1 MFLTKLYKYDSTQE
15 ANGYRGEDFTPYV
28 LQSAT
33 FNEDITQELD
43 TQEITLNGLPFSEEF
58 APETKFIAD
67 IVEQLP
73 NQEIIH
79 QTIHL
84 CVSSDMVNKPILSDD
99 NYYNH
104 HIFFIEPSVVAQKRL
119 VDNISATYKLK
130 DVSLEQ
136 LPAYDTSITPIL
148 NNQSSSFTPSRNF
161 GITRIQYFLDTQ
173 FVRNFGKY
181 FAYEGTIRIYNP
193 NDLNTPINKKYLDI
207 SAFNVSSDPNTPDYQ
222 AVFKVPKVAIYAGL
236 KDSTQFAKLGYASI
250 DVTIEERDFG
260 NNITNS
266 WAYPFISRDNL
277 NNTNVYQP
285 YLNDYEQE
293 NRPSFLNEWVFE
305 EGNTALGNNALRF
318 AYRKYT
324 DITQKSDPTY
334 QTPAIPISADK
345 TYRVF
350 ISLHDFADNQP
361 IADIQGQQYAYVR
374 YTGTQPTTSV
384 SWDMNYQNVDPTYVS
399 YNSCSRTYSTNAQT
413 NADTEFVTYGLDP
426 LSVYYAT
433 STPYSALALLQK
445 AIVNSCIC
453 EKIDGVYCADVNNS
467 HLPFYIDPNYV
478 TKLSGTAIIENFY
491 NQKNL
496 WEIAIEVGHYI
507 HAIPELKFGSDD
519 RFMFTFNEL
528 GRTDQKE
535 DNATKISIFNSRS
548 VEDYICATSSYVSNM
563 VQLGGY
569 IQEWVAPKTN
579 SETMLVSND
588 TANIKVTKPII
599 ELLSI
604 TIKCINPQNYNWAT
618 INEQRDFTPY
628 VYEKNVYDTLSV
640 RFVDVP
646 NRGIAMYYELG
657 SNSIDGGDFR
667 SPTINTG
674 DKQNDYTFK
683 KIIYCAYNG
692 YPSGNLQDFNGWAS
706 VKVNDFVF
714 LVRYRTKDTARM
726 NHLRPDLR
734 KYLLNSQYDRY
745 PQHNQFN
752 NQQDILIDSVKFG
765 NNLYGKLIKTG
776 NSEYTIDEWESD
788 FANVKHKGELY
799 RINGDLYYVAKATH
813 EIQSNC
819 IISKI
824 KYSKDYNELS
834 AVIGIPSEPRFYEIS
849 EQSQIRR
856 EVAINDI
863 LYLTTDVAD
872 IDRNNTFMFSIQH
885 IHDLMFKENQPFAQ
899 YALTVFKGDKDTA
912 LYDQTVGEPYFYKE
926 TFVPINAYSSE
937 NTLTYEWD
945 MLDNYSAGD
954 KVITPPS
961 TPKETYDSNYN
972 SLRAVQYTDVFGKSA
987 LMDFFILG
995 ERVVGTSTLNK
1006 IELTDNEIKA
1016 LPESPYRTRF
1026 NDGTSRRLIYD
1037 LGRNVYATNVKQG
1050 IFIPVEGYWNFTS
1063 VDDYVGYYIQYHG
1076 NTQNYNTVLVT
1087 EENKNS
1093 LDIIVGDGGAQA
1105 TPAYTIASDDTY
1117 FNKGICLLKDCR
1129 EAISCNYNLQLA
1141 TSSDTFV
1148 LSPFIFLPQKKN
1160 IKVVLLTKEV
1170 NKLSDGYLDV
1180 ATFLTPRDV
1189 NGDLMSTFFNVSSD
1203 VYASFNDSWQNY
1215 CSFRI
1220 QMYISNIFAQVNPKH
1235 FTGEDGYARIK
1246 AIAVICNVNINPS
1259 GDITDLPPTIPNKT
1273 QFIIARNIPE
1283 TFTQAQALANWHFG
1297 APNKNIF
1304 TNKQ

>member
-1 MFLTKLYKYDSTQE
+1 MFLTKLYKYDSTEE

-73 NQEIIH
+73 DQEIIH

-148 NNQSSSFTPSRNF
+148 NNQSSSFTPNGNF
-161 GITRIQYFLDTQ
+161 GISEYHYFLDHQ
-173 FVRNFGKY
+173 VVRNFGKY

-207 SAFNVSSDPNTPDYQ
+207 SNFNVSSDPNTPDYQ
-222 AVFKVPKVAIYAGL
+222 AVFKVPKVAIWAGR

-266 WAYPFISRDNL
+266 YPFSFISRDNL
-277 NNTNVYQP
+277 NNTNVYEP
-285 YLNDYEQE
+285 YITDDAQGGS
-293 NRPSFLNEWVFE
+293 RPSFLSEWVFE
-305 EGNTALGNNALRF
+305 EGNNAIGNNALRF

-324 DITQKSDPTY
+324 DTTQSSDPTY

-345 TYRVF
+345 TYKVLIKLHNF
-350 ISLHDFADNQP
+350 IDAQP
-361 IADIQGQQYAYVR
+361 IADIQALQYACIK
-374 YTGTQPTTSV
+374 YTGEQPTIRV
-384 SWDMNYQNVDPTYVS
+384 SWDMHYLNADTSYVS

-579 SETMLVSND
+579 SETLLVSND

-599 ELLSI
+599 ELLGI

-657 SNSIDGGDFR
+657 TNSIDGGDFR
-667 SPTINTG
+667 SPTVNTG

-692 YPSGNLQDFNGWAS
+692 YPTSNLQDFNDWAT

-752 NQQDILIDSVKFG
+752 NQQDILVDSVKFG

-856 EVAINDI
+856 EVAINDL
-863 LYLTTDVAD
+863 LYVTDNVAD
-872 IDRNNTFMFSIQH
+872 ISYNNSYLLSLYH
-885 IHDLMFKENQPFAQ
+885 LRDLVFAENTGFAQ

-961 TPKETYDSNYN
+961 TPQETYDTNYN

-995 ERVVGTSTLNK
+995 ENFLLEPIT
-1006 IELTDNEIKA
+1006 LTDNQVKA
-1016 LPESPYRTRF
+1016 QPESPYKTRI
-1026 NDGTSRRLIYD
+1026 DDETDTRPSVYD
-1037 LGRNVYATNVKQG
+1037 LTNRVFVTNVRDKSD
-1050 IFIPVEGYWNFTS
+1050 T
-1063 VDDYVGYYIQYHG
+1063 DYNGR
-1076 NTQNYNTVLVT
+1076 
-1087 EENKNS
+1087 
-1093 LDIIVGDGGAQA
+1093 
-1105 TPAYTIASDDTY
+1105 
-1117 FNKGICLLKDCR
+1117 GICLLKDCR

-1148 LSPFIFLPQKKN
+1148 LSPFIFLPQKRN
-1160 IKVVLLTKEV
+1160 IKVVLLMEEV

-1189 NGDLMSTFFNVSSD
+1189 NDMPMNTLFTAQIGSTGSYNQGWDTTPTTSFFVNLGS
-1203 VYASFNDSWQNY
+1203 
-1215 CSFRI
+1215 
-1220 QMYISNIFAQVNPKH
+1220 IFAQVNPKH

-1259 GDITDLPPTIPNKT
+1259 GDIADLPPTIPNKT

>member
-1 MFLTKLYKYDSTQE
+1 MFLTKLYKYDSTEE

-73 NQEIIH
+73 DQEIIH

-84 CVSSDMVNKPILSDD
+84 CVSSDMVDKPILSDD

-136 LPAYDTSITPIL
+136 LPAYDTSLTPIL
-148 NNQSSSFTPSRNF
+148 NNQSSSFTPSGNF
-161 GITRIQYFLDTQ
+161 GISENHYFLDHQ
-173 FVRNFGKY
+173 VVRNFGKY
-181 FAYEGTIRIYNP
+181 FVYEGTIRIYNP
-193 NDLNTPINKKYLDI
+193 NNLNTPINKKYLDI
-207 SAFNVSSDPNTPDYQ
+207 SDFDVSSNPNNPNYQ
-222 AVFKVPKVAIYAGL
+222 AVFKVPKVAIWAGL

-266 WAYPFISRDNL
+266 YPFSFISRDNL
-277 NNTNVYQP
+277 SNANVYQP
-285 YLNDYEQE
+285 YLNDDTQ
-293 NRPSFLNEWVFE
+293 NGHRPSFLSEWVFE
-305 EGNTALGNNALRF
+305 DGNTAIGSNALRF

-324 DITQKSDPTY
+324 DITQQSDPTY

-345 TYRVF
+345 TYKVL

-361 IADIQGQQYAYVR
+361 VADVQAQQYAYVK
-374 YTGTQPTTSV
+374 YMGAQPTTRI
-384 SWDMNYQNVDPTYVS
+384 SWDMHYLNADISYVS
-399 YNSCSRTYSTNAQT
+399 YNFCSRTNTTNAQT
-413 NADTEFVTYGLDP
+413 NAETEFVTYGLDP

-467 HLPFYIDPNYV
+467 RLPFYIDPNYV

-579 SETMLVSND
+579 NETMLVSND

-599 ELLSI
+599 ELLDI
-604 TIKCINPQNYNWAT
+604 TIKCINPQNYSWTT
-618 INEQRDFTPY
+618 INEERDFTPY

-646 NRGIAMYYELG
+646 NRGIAMYYQLG

-667 SPTINTG
+667 SPTVNTG

-692 YPSGNLQDFNGWAS
+692 YPASNLQDFNGWAS

-752 NQQDILIDSVKFG
+752 NQQDVLVDSVKFG

-776 NSEYTIDEWESD
+776 NSEYTINEWESD

-856 EVAINDI
+856 EVAINDL
-863 LYLTTDVAD
+863 LYVTDKESDLVYYQNSFLLSMYHLRD
-872 IDRNNTFMFSIQH
+872 LIFEENTG
-885 IHDLMFKENQPFAQ
+885 FAQ
-899 YALTVFKGDKDTA
+899 FALTVFKGDKDTA
-912 LYDQTVGEPYFYKE
+912 IYDQTVGEPYFYKE

-961 TPKETYDSNYN
+961 TPQETYDTNYN

-995 ERVVGTSTLNK
+995 ENQLLEPLTLTN
-1006 IELTDNEIKA
+1006 NQVKA
-1016 LPESPYRTRF
+1016 QPESPYKTRVDDDTDTR
-1026 NDGTSRRLIYD
+1026 NSVYD
-1037 LGRNVYATNVKQG
+1037 MGNNVFATNVITAPYTQVSYSQFDS
-1050 IFIPVEGYWNFTS
+1050 I
-1063 VDDYVGYYIQYHG
+1063 DDYVGYYVRSAV
-1076 NTQNYNTVLVT
+1076 NSYNMTLVT
-1087 EENKNS
+1087 ESNKNS
-1093 LDIIVGDGGAQA
+1093 LGIVVGR
-1105 TPAYTIASDDTY
+1105 TEAYEKNPNYDY
-1117 FNKGICLLKDCR
+1117 NGKGICLLKDCR

-1148 LSPFIFLPQKKN
+1148 LSPFIFLPQKRN
-1160 IKVVLLTKEV
+1160 IKLVLLTEEV

-1180 ATFLTPRDV
+1180 ATFLTPKDINDNPMNTLFTAQIGSVYRTNTSWGALNTTEFYV
-1189 NGDLMSTFFNVSSD
+1189 NLATTL
-1203 VYASFNDSWQNY
+1203 
-1215 CSFRI
+1215 
-1220 QMYISNIFAQVNPKH
+1220 AQVNPKH

-1259 GDITDLPPTIPNKT
+1259 GNIADLPPTIPNKT

-1283 TFTQAQALANWHFG
+1283 TFTQSQTLANWYFG
-1297 APNKNIF
+1297 VPNKNIF

>member
-67 IVEQLP
+67 IVEQLTD
-73 NQEIIH
+73 QEIIH

-148 NNQSSSFTPSRNF
+148 NNQSSSFTPNGNF
-161 GITRIQYFLDTQ
+161 GITRISYFLGDNQ
-173 FVRNFGKY
+173 EIRRFGKY
-181 FAYEGTIRIYNP
+181 LVYEGTIRVYNP

-207 SAFNVSSDPNTPDYQ
+207 NDLNVSSDPNNPDYQ

-250 DVTIEERDFG
+250 DVTIEERDLG

-266 WAYPFISRDNL
+266 WSREFISKDNL
-277 NNTNVYQP
+277 DTNTNVYRP
-285 YLNDYEQE
+285 YYLEYSSGVP
-293 NRPSFLNEWVFE
+293 RPSQIFKEWICEDVGIPTDVMYGRRLPNFY
-305 EGNTALGNNALRF
+305 
-318 AYRKYT
+318 YRKYT
-324 DITQKSDPTY
+324 DISQTTDPTY
-334 QTPAIPISADK
+334 QMPVIPIKEGSK
-345 TYRVF
+345 YIIK
-350 ISLHDFADNQP
+350 ISLHQFNDQIEDFFDYST
-361 IADIQGQQYAYVR
+361 QGQTL
-374 YTGTQPTTSV
+374 TGNTTKTYQEGQPTKFIDWDLHS
-384 SWDMNYQNVDPTYVS
+384 SWWTANLIRYEL
-399 YNSCSRTYSTNAQT
+399 TNAQT
-413 NADTEFVTYGLDP
+413 NADTEFITYGLDP

-478 TKLSGTAIIENFY
+478 TKLSGTVIIENFY

-535 DNATKISIFNSRS
+535 DSATKISIFNSRS

-579 SETMLVSND
+579 NETMLVSND

-599 ELLSI
+599 ELLGI
-604 TIKCINPQNYNWAT
+604 TIKCINPQNYSWAT
-618 INEQRDFTPY
+618 INEERDFTPY

-646 NRGIAMYYELG
+646 NRGIAMYYQLG

-667 SPTINTG
+667 SPTVNTG

-692 YPSGNLQDFNGWAS
+692 YPTSNLQDFNGWAT

-752 NQQDILIDSVKFG
+752 NQQDVLVDSVKFG

-776 NSEYTIDEWESD
+776 NSEYTINEWESD

-856 EVAINDI
+856 EVAINDL
-863 LYLTTDVAD
+863 LYVTDNVAD
-872 IDRNNTFMFSIQH
+872 ISYNNSYLLSLYH
-885 IHDLMFKENQPFAQ
+885 LRDLVFAENTGFAQ
-899 YALTVFKGDKDTA
+899 FALTVFKGDKDTA
-912 LYDQTVGEPYFYKE
+912 IYDQTVGEPYFYKE

-961 TPKETYDSNYN
+961 TPQETYDTNYN

-995 ERVVGTSTLNK
+995 ENQLL
-1006 IELTDNEIKA
+1006 EPLALTNNQVKA
-1016 LPESPYRTRF
+1016 QPESPYKTRVDDDTDTR
-1026 NDGTSRRLIYD
+1026 NSVYD
-1037 LGRNVYATNVKQG
+1037 MGNNVFATNVITAPYTQVNYSQ
-1050 IFIPVEGYWNFTS
+1050 FVS
-1063 VDDYVGYYIQYHG
+1063 VDDYVGYYVRSSA
-1076 NTQNYNTVLVT
+1076 NSYNMTLVT
-1087 EENKNS
+1087 ESNKNT
-1093 LDIIVGDGGAQA
+1093 LGIVVGSTEAYEK
-1105 TPAYTIASDDTY
+1105 TPNYDY
-1117 FNKGICLLKDCR
+1117 NGKGICLLKDCR

-1148 LSPFIFLPQKKN
+1148 LSPFIFLPQKRN
-1160 IKVVLLTKEV
+1160 IKLVLLTEEV

-1180 ATFLTPRDV
+1180 ATFLTPKDINDNPMNTLFTAQIGSVYRTNTSWGALNTTEFYV
-1189 NGDLMSTFFNVSSD
+1189 NLATTL
-1203 VYASFNDSWQNY
+1203 
-1215 CSFRI
+1215 
-1220 QMYISNIFAQVNPKH
+1220 AQVNPKH

-1259 GDITDLPPTIPNKT
+1259 GNIADLPPTIPNKT

-1283 TFTQAQALANWHFG
+1283 TFTQSKTLANWYFG
-1297 APNKNIF
+1297 APKKDIF

>member
-73 NQEIIH
+73 DQEIIH

-119 VDNISATYKLK
+119 VDNISTTYKLK
-130 DVSLEQ
+130 DVTLEQ
-136 LPAYDTSITPIL
+136 TSPYDTSLAPEFK
-148 NNQSSSFTPSRNF
+148 NQSSAYTPTHNFGKSRND
-161 GITRIQYFLDTQ
+161 YFLDQ
-173 FVRNFGKY
+173 QIVRHAGKY
-181 FAYEGTIRIYNP
+181 FQYEGTIGIYNP
-193 NDLNTPINKKYLDI
+193 DYPNNLINTKYLD
-207 SAFNVSSDPNTPDYQ
+207 VSTLKDITTDPNDPKYQ
-222 AVFKVPKVAIYAGL
+222 ALIKIPKLAIYGGIENTM
-236 KDSTQFAKLGYASI
+236 DMPRIGYASI
-250 DVTIEERDFG
+250 DVTIEEYSLTDNYNPTSRRVVE
-260 NNITNS
+260 
-266 WAYPFISRDNL
+266 FISKDNL
-277 NNTNVYQP
+277 ATNTNFYQP
-285 YLNDYEQE
+285 YYRDLDWGIISPAP
-293 NRPSFLNEWVFE
+293 RPAFLSEWLFE
-305 EGNTALGNNALRF
+305 YGDCERGKSALYPHF
-318 AYRKYT
+318 QYKKYT
-324 DITQKSDPTY
+324 DTNPSLPNPTY
-334 QTPAIPISADK
+334 EIGDVEIRPDK
-345 TYRVF
+345 NYVIK
-350 ISLHDFADNQP
+350 ISLHEFSDDFPNNFSVGDYGIKYTGAYPTSNIEWDLHKSRASDICNYNATTATLLSEIQVNGVTNYTTYLTDDFAL
-361 IADIQGQQYAYVR
+361 V
-374 YTGTQPTTSV
+374 YTS
-384 SWDMNYQNVDPTYVS
+384 
-399 YNSCSRTYSTNAQT
+399 
-413 NADTEFVTYGLDP
+413 
-426 LSVYYAT
+426 

-445 AIVNSCIC
+445 AIVNSAIY
-453 EKIDGVYCADVNNS
+453 EKQAGVYIADVNNS

-478 TKLSGTAIIENFY
+478 NKLASTAIIENFY

-496 WEIAIEVGHYI
+496 WEIALEVGHYI

-548 VEDYICATSSYVSNM
+548 VEDYICATASYVSNM

-569 IQEWVAPKTN
+569 IKEWVAPKTKA
-579 SETMLVSND
+579 ETMLVSND
-588 TANIKVTKPII
+588 TANITVSKPII
-599 ELLSI
+599 ELLKV
-604 TIKCINPQNYNWAT
+604 TVKCVKGNTYSWAALNAT
-618 INEQRDFTPY
+618 ADMTEYI
-628 VYEKNVYDTLSV
+628 YEKSVYDTLSV
-640 RFVDVP
+640 RYVDVP
-646 NRGIAMYYELG
+646 NRGIAMYYGLDT
-657 SNSIDGGDFR
+657 NTIDGGDFR
-667 SPTINTG
+667 SPTVNTG
-674 DKQNDYTFK
+674 DMQNDLTFK
-683 KIIYCAYNG
+683 KIIYCAFNGG
-692 YPSGNLQDFNGWAS
+692 YPTSNVGQFNGWAT
-706 VKVNDFVF
+706 VKVNDFIFEVT
-714 LVRYRTKDTARM
+714 YRTKDDVRQ

-734 KYLLNSQYDRY
+734 KYLLNSQYDKF

-752 NQQDILIDSVKFG
+752 NQQDVLVDSVKFG

-856 EVAINDI
+856 EVAINDL
-863 LYLTTDVAD
+863 LYVTDNVAD
-872 IDRNNTFMFSIQH
+872 ISYNNSYLLSLYH
-885 IHDLMFKENQPFAQ
+885 LRDLVFAENTGFAQ

-961 TPKETYDSNYN
+961 TPQETYDTNYN

-995 ERVVGTSTLNK
+995 ENFLLEPIT
-1006 IELTDNEIKA
+1006 LTDNQVKA
-1016 LPESPYRTRF
+1016 QPESPYKTRI
-1026 NDGTSRRLIYD
+1026 DDETDTRPSVYD
-1037 LGRNVYATNVKQG
+1037 LTNRVFVTNVRDKSD
-1050 IFIPVEGYWNFTS
+1050 T
-1063 VDDYVGYYIQYHG
+1063 DYNGR
-1076 NTQNYNTVLVT
+1076 
-1087 EENKNS
+1087 
-1093 LDIIVGDGGAQA
+1093 
-1105 TPAYTIASDDTY
+1105 
-1117 FNKGICLLKDCR
+1117 GICLLKDCR

-1160 IKVVLLTKEV
+1160 IKVVLLTEEV

-1189 NGDLMSTFFNVSSD
+1189 NDMPMNTLFTPQIGSTGSYNQGWDIYPTSSFFVNLG
-1203 VYASFNDSWQNY
+1203 
-1215 CSFRI
+1215 
-1220 QMYISNIFAQVNPKH
+1220 NIFAQVNPKH

-1246 AIAVICNVNINPS
+1246 AIAVICNVSLNPS
-1259 GDITDLPPTIPNKT
+1259 GDIADVAPTIPNKT